1 MDRDSPMGGQMQ
13 LGDMEMRPIPMA
25 TLHLM
30 ALDTQAGTLTE
41 SNCRP
46 SWHCHKSSLVT
57 DTSLFRQTIKLD
69 LFAFT
74 GAP

>member
-1 MDRDSPMGGQMQ
+1 MGGQMQ
-13 LGDMEMRPIPMA
+13 LGDMEMRPIPMV

-30 ALDTQAGTLTE
+30 AVDTQAGRLTE
-41 SNCRP
+41 SNCRQ
-46 SWHCHKSSLVT
+46 SHKSSLVT

>member
-1 MDRDSPMGGQMQ
+1 MGGQMQ
-13 LGDMEMRPIPMA
+13 LGDMEMRPIPMV

-30 ALDTQAGTLTE
+30 AVDTQAGTLTE
-41 SNCRP
+41 SNCRQ
-46 SWHCHKSSLVT
+46 SHKSSLVT

>member
-1 MDRDSPMGGQMQ
+1 MQ
-13 LGDMEMRPIPMA
+13 LGDMEMRPIPMV

-30 ALDTQAGTLTE
+30 AVDTQAGTLTE
-41 SNCRP
+41 SNCRQ
-46 SWHCHKSSLVT
+46 SHKSSLVT

>member
-1 MDRDSPMGGQMQ
+1 MGGQMQ
-13 LGDMEMRPIPMA
+13 LGDKKMRAIPMVR
-25 TLHLM
+25 LHLM
-30 ALDTQAGTLTE
+30 AADTQAGTLTE
-41 SNCRP
+41 SNSRR
-46 SWHCHKSSLVT
+46 SWQRHKSSLVT

>member
-1 MDRDSPMGGQMQ
+1 MGGQMQ
-13 LGDMEMRPIPMA
+13 LGDKKMRAIPRVSVQ
-25 TLHLM
+25 LM
-30 ALDTQAGTLTE
+30 AADTQAGTLTE
-41 SNCRP
+41 SNCRQNRQR
-46 SWHCHKSSLVT
+46 HKSSLVT

>member
-1 MDRDSPMGGQMQ
+1 MGGQMQ
-13 LGDMEMRPIPMA
+13 LGDMEMRPIPMV

-30 ALDTQAGTLTE
+30 AADTQAGTLTE
-41 SNCRP
+41 SNCRQ
-46 SWHCHKSSLVT
+46 SHKSSLVT

>member
-1 MDRDSPMGGQMQ
+1 MDKDSLHGWTDAVRRQEDE
-13 LGDMEMRPIPMA
+13 GDSHGEVS
-25 TLHLM
+25 LHLM
-30 ALDTQAGTLTE
+30 AGDTQAGTLTE
-41 SNCRP
+41 SNCRQ
-46 SWHCHKSSLVT
+46 SHKSSLVT

>member
-41 SNCRP
+41 SNCRH
-46 SWHCHKSSLVT
+46 S
-57 DTSLFRQTIKLD
+57 RQTINHPWSLIPV
-69 LFAFT
+69 FS
-74 GAP
+74 GRQ